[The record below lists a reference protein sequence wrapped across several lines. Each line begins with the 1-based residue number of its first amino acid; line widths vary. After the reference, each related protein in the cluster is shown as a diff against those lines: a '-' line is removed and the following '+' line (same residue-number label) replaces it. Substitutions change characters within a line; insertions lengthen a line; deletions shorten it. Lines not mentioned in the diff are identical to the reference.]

1 MKADDVHSSTEED
14 IELTEMISCSD
25 YKGDASFLNNDTHQF
40 SAEVPEKRDMYFNLY
55 LKVNKKKVMPVIKDF
70 DIDQIMDL

>member
-14 IELTEMISCSD
+14 IELTQLISCSD
-25 YKGDASFLNNDTHQF
+25 YMGDSGYLDNNTHHF
-40 SAEVPEKRDMYFNLY
+40 SAEVPEKRDLYFNLY
-55 LKVNKKKVMPVIKDF
+55 QKVNKRRNITEIKDF